1 MFYGG
6 CVRSCG
12 VENCCQSRH
21 IKIPLHMVEIRL
33 NMKINKLVSWK
44 IHSNEFHS
52 FTIYRTYQH
61 FSLIARIFVELEI
74 MKKFSNHKKQS
85 KCCYVGLIYIYSYSV
100 IILEIAF
107 MHYTASAISLLL
119 VLTGPP
125 KQSWVWS
132 SDGCCHTVWIAKR
145 NPIGIKCLSVT
156 KACWFEYSGADR
168 LSPNHQVTC
177 RWACATI
184 LTHDQTNLSPVCPHF
199 YPPCHRAAHP
209 VPKLRRAPCRL
220 RQRWMTQWGG

>member
-156 KACWFEYSGADR
+156 KVCWLNTTGQAGSLRLTRWLADGR
-168 LSPNHQVTC
+168 APPFPRVT
-177 RWACATI
+177 RQ
-184 LTHDQTNLSPVCPHF
+184 THLFPVCSQQPD
-199 YPPCHRAAHP
+199 
-209 VPKLRRAPCRL
+209 VSSSCRGDRGQL
-220 RQRWMTQWGG
+220 LHLQFLQTGAI